1 MQEEGWSYGEAQKAT
16 GVPKSTVYNYSKS
29 FVITKKRR
37 GRDTVLTTE
46 EELCLKEKELE
57 DKRIR
62 RMEKQE
68 EERTKKNL
76 IRLEKERKRK
86 LNIEKRF
93 KNRRQKATKNKK

>member
-1 MQEEGWSYGEAQKAT
+1 MQDEGWCYGEAQKAT

-57 DKRIR
+57 DKLGGWKSR
-62 RMEKQE
+62 
-68 EERTKKNL
+68 KK
-76 IRLEKERKRK
+76 REPRK
-86 LNIEKRF
+86 I
-93 KNRRQKATKNKK
+93 